1 MLVINSEIFRK
12 VEKTYHLP
20 VGDLYFF
27 ENIAVMQIN
36 EGEHA
41 SLKSSQYF
49 LKKIYDFYETKN
61 KPYGYISNRVNKYS
75 VEVLDYQKHT
85 DLLPNLSIYGIVAY
99 SQFDSMNIDIEKQFC
114 KMPVSSFNDL
124 DKAYKYVNNYIVNK
138 SNIIDSLIKK

>member
-49 LKKIYDFYETKN
+49 LKKIYDFYETK
-61 KPYGYISNRVNKYS
+61 KVVHLPVKY
-75 VEVLDYQKHT
+75 K
-85 DLLPNLSIYGIVAY
+85 G
-99 SQFDSMNIDIEKQFC
+99 
-114 KMPVSSFNDL
+114 
-124 DKAYKYVNNYIVNK
+124 
-138 SNIIDSLIKK
+138 